1 MDKRIED
8 NVYSLEV
15 RMQKLE
21 EALAYD
27 RKIISDLQAVSMIL
41 SMREREREQYQTF
54 FG

>member
-8 NVYSLEV
+8 NVYGLEV

-27 RKIISDLQAVSMIL
+27 RKIISDLQAVRYGL
-41 SMREREREQYQTF
+41 
-54 FG
+54 